1 MRGPKVF
8 KTPLRVHGWGR
19 TFLELHFL
27 IFPFFCFFSSSCFI
41 LVFVEKGEVLGLQI
55 MSFQTQEN
63 KARCLSNHRKAPPPD
78 APQFPRVSAWTR
90 RGDQQVLVGLPPSEL
105 TGACSPLRPWTGL
118 LLHPQGRGKVK
129 GKDLKALT

>member
-1 MRGPKVF
+1 MPRACISGLFWSPLLLFTGSFRPLNGMGKWEVLKCLKHRRGSTV
-8 KTPLRVHGWGR
+8 WGR

-27 IFPFFCFFSSSCFI
+27 LFPFFCFFSSSCFI

-78 APQFPRVSAWTR
+78 APQFPRGS
-90 RGDQQVLVGLPPSEL
+90 RGPAGGTSRSSWVCAHWGP
-105 TGACSPLRPWTGL
+105 
-118 LLHPQGRGKVK
+118 
-129 GKDLKALT
+129 